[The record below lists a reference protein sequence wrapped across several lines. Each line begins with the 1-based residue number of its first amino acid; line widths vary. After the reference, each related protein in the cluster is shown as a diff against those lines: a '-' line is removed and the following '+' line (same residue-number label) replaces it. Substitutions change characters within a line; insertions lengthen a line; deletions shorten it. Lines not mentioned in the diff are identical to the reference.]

1 MPRKKRDAARRKS
14 DIMADKN
21 ASKKDVDVKKAG
33 EVVEP
38 LAAPEIFLHESGQY
52 GHMDEHNNF
61 IPQN

>member
-1 MPRKKRDAARRKS
+1 MAANK
-14 DIMADKN
+14 
-21 ASKKDVDVKKAG
+21 ASTKDVDVKKAV

-38 LAAPEIFLHESGQY
+38 LAAPRIFLHESGQY